1 MSRRELLPCAIA
13 FAAFLAGCA
22 STDTSLDVAALRT
35 NVDDRSTRELQGVV
49 SSALDGV
56 AVTIAEDALTRESTL
71 IIERGLRR
79 SVDRGPELGRDLGRP
94 NHFRLIL
101 DSRQCFLVHE
111 ETGLRWMLADTECT
125 PE

>member
-1 MSRRELLPCAIA
+1 MPRRESLLCAIA
-13 FAAFLAGCA
+13 VAAFVAGCA
-22 STDTSLDVAALRT
+22 SSDTSLDVAALRT

-56 AVTIAEDALTRESTL
+56 AVTIADDALTRESTL

-79 SVDRGPELGRDLGRP
+79 SVGRSPELGRDLGRP
-94 NHFRLIL
+94 NHFQLIL
-101 DSRQCFLVHE
+101 DTRQCFLVHE
-111 ETGLRWMLADTECT
+111 ETGLRWMLTDTQCA

>member
-1 MSRRELLPCAIA
+1 MSRRESLPCVIA
-13 FAAFLAGCA
+13 VAAFLASCA
-22 STDTSLDVAALRT
+22 SPETSLDVPALRI

-56 AVTIAEDALTRESTL
+56 AVRIADDALTLESTL

-79 SVDRGPELGRDLGRP
+79 SVDRSPELGRDLGRP

-101 DSRQCFLVHE
+101 DTRQCFLVHE
-111 ETGLRWMLADTECT
+111 ETGLRWMLTDTECT